1 MNKIIEVMNKG
12 VDKSMELLHKIPEDK
27 RTHLTVGLLL
37 GAVLGQH
44 VVLASCV
51 IVGAAVGK
59 EAFDYLSN
67 KFAGGNHDVSIM
79 DAVAT
84 VVGGAVGIGMVQ
96 LIELI

>member
-1 MNKIIEVMNKG
+1 MNRIIEVMNKG

-59 EAFDYLSN
+59 EVFDYMSN
-67 KFAGGNHDVSIM
+67 KFAGGSHDVSTM
-79 DAVAT
+79 DAVVT
-84 VVGGAVGIGMVQ
+84 LVGGMVGVGLVQ
-96 LIELI
+96 LLGAD